1 MTEENNTPATPDNA
15 AAETDAYQAPRI
27 ETVVTREELEREV
40 HYAGNITI
48 VG

>member
-1 MTEENNTPATPDNA
+1 MAEESKTPAS
-15 AAETDAYQAPRI
+15 AETTAPETEAYEAPRI

-40 HYAGNITI
+40 HYAGNITV